1 MSPSTSIRPSA
12 TRVLVASGDV
22 RLRKLMRIALDELG
36 ATPVEATDS
45 MTLMREAFASHPDI
59 IILHRELPDQ
69 DGLQTLAR
77 LKAELQRPPVIVVT
91 RGTDA
96 DARLVCFAAEA
107 DDVVSIP
114 FDAREL
120 KARAEAVLRRSRSR
134 SPMIS
139 NAFAETH
146 LIKLAGNV
154 FDTFVEGR
162 SNRAAVEAAREVAE
176 RPGKRFNPLFI
187 HGPPGTGKTHLM
199 GAIGHHLA
207 ASASDL
213 AVTYVSAT
221 DYSDE
226 FLSSIAAGETELFW
240 SKYGHADVLLMDDIQ
255 YLGSGALGAETARMI
270 REMAEHGRQVV
281 ACSDKTL
288 EELQTSIAEV
298 VLVIGMGL
306 IAKIDLPDREHRY
319 RILQTQA
326 VINKWNLPD
335 QMLALIADTVAS
347 DARALQGAARKL
359 VAIRTIQSGVLT
371 VDSARFALKDLAQ
384 GEEVVSETAFR
395 VTAAPTFGTPLDSGS
410 YELGGDAAEAHPYRR
425 SSDRPPHAARVGR
438 ESFPPPSQDRS
449 QGSRPADIDT
459 PPARRGRPDTP
470 PPPVDGDDQD
480 DGRPRHWYD
489 RIRHK

>member
-1 MSPSTSIRPSA
+1 MSPPNTSRPSA
-12 TRVLVASGDV
+12 TRVLVASGDI

-36 ATPVEATDS
+36 AAPVEATDGI
-45 MTLMREAFASHPDI
+45 TLMREAFASHPDI

-69 DGLQTLAR
+69 DGLQVLAR
-77 LKAELQRPPVIVVT
+77 VKAELQRPPVIVLT

-134 SPMIS
+134 SPVIH

-146 LIKLAGNV
+146 LTKLAGNV

-176 RPGKRFNPLFI
+176 HPGKRFNPLFI
-187 HGPPGTGKTHLM
+187 HGLPGTGKTHLM

-207 ASASDL
+207 ASAPDL
-213 AVTYVSAT
+213 AVLYASAT
-221 DYSDE
+221 EYSDE

-240 SKYGHADVLLMDDIQ
+240 TKYGHADVLLLDDIQ
-255 YLGSGALGAETARMI
+255 YLGSGTLESETARMF

-288 EELQTSIAEV
+288 EELHSTIQEV
-298 VLVIGMGL
+298 GLVLDKGL
-306 IAKIDLPDREHRY
+306 IAKIDLPDRDHRY

-359 VAIRTIQSGVLT
+359 VAIRTIQGGVLT
-371 VDSARFALKDLAQ
+371 VESASFALKDLAQ
-384 GEEVVSETAFR
+384 GEEVVSDTALR
-395 VTAAPTFGTPLDSGS
+395 VKASPMHGGAMDSGS
-410 YELGGDAAEAHPYRR
+410 YELGDAPDSGRHYRR
-425 SSDRPPHAARVGR
+425 ASDGPPRGVPPGGDPVRRPSVRDPIRQPQARDEGATPR
-438 ESFPPPSQDRS
+438 RGSPSPAP
-449 QGSRPADIDT
+449 PADE
-459 PPARRGRPDTP
+459 
-470 PPPVDGDDQD
+470 DDQ
-480 DGRPRHWYD
+480 GESRRRHWYE
-489 RIRHK
+489 RVRPK